1 MISVRMM
8 KYTEENNKDGRRVV
22 TGKKKRQSGG
32 WDVLVKSL
40 NKFSDDFM
48 STGRSQE
55 QKKEKAIARPILI
68 KDKLGCLWQRL

>member
-22 TGKKKRQSGG
+22 TGRKKRQSGG

-48 STGRSQE
+48 LTGLSQE
-55 QKKEKAIARPILI
+55 QIKRRDYVCFDDRRGLI
-68 KDKLGCLWQRL
+68 

>member
-22 TGKKKRQSGG
+22 TGKKKRQSVG

-48 STGRSQE
+48 STGRSRE
-55 QKKEKAIARPILI
+55 QIKRRDYVCFDDRRGLI
-68 KDKLGCLWQRL
+68 

>member
-1 MISVRMM
+1 MM

-22 TGKKKRQSGG
+22 TGKKKRQSVG

-48 STGRSQE
+48 STGRSQGH
-55 QKKEKAIARPILI
+55 ILF
-68 KDKLGCLWQRL
+68 